1 MKNAFKARIDEAGN
15 LVADSVDEQGKIAN
29 LDIAPGVIET
39 MVATAIQEV
48 PGVAAVGSPKF
59 DRAFSTTLSRDD
71 AALSA
76 AMDTCTLTIFS
87 NDDGSGKCTVQAD
100 ITHALRGFWYVL
112 YGSDDLATWTPV
124 ASGTYESGTPAA
136 QGQGTVDIPVTPVTL
151 SIVVTPGDSG
161 AGAKRFYKVVTG
173 ATNTPLNE

>member
-1 MKNAFKARIDEAGN
+1 MEELGVELDDLTVTAPVGWIATKSLDADGNA
-15 LVADSVDEQGKIAN
+15 IA
-29 LDIAPGVIET
+29 
-39 MVATAIQEV
+39 
-48 PGVAAVGSPKF
+48 
-59 DRAFSTTLSRDD
+59 TLTRDD
-71 AALSA
+71 AALSV

-112 YGSDDLATWTPV
+112 YGSDDLTTWAPV
-124 ASGTYESGTPAA
+124 QAGTYESGTPAA
-136 QGQGTVDIPVTPVTL
+136 QAQGTAEDPVDKVEL